1 MQVQHL
7 IDVMPAFLIACVI
20 LAALPGP
27 ATALFLHRSVRD
39 GRAAGLAA
47 VVGNEIGIFGWTI
60 AGGAG
65 LSVLLTANR
74 ALSLALHVIGA
85 VILIWL
91 GVSAWRQANRPA
103 DAAPAIPVPPR
114 GRTPASA
121 FRASLISIAANPK
134 AAAFGIAVIPQ
145 FLPSSGPVLPTLL
158 VLAVIQLVL
167 DTTWC
172 AGVVLAADRARNV
185 LGRAHIRRR
194 IERVM
199 GAALVGLG
207 LGLAADAR

>member
-27 ATALFLHRSVRD
+27 ATALFLHRSIRD

-74 ALSLALHVIGA
+74 ALSLTLHIIGA
-85 VILIWL
+85 MILIWL
-91 GVSAWRQANRPA
+91 GVSAWRQTKMPA
-103 DAAPAIPVPPR
+103 DAALAIPVPPR
-114 GRTPASA
+114 GRTPGSA

-145 FLPSSGPVLPTLL
+145 FLPTSGPVLPTLL
-158 VLAVIQLVL
+158 ALAVVQLVL

-172 AGVVLAADRARNV
+172 AGVVLAADRARN
-185 LGRAHIRRR
+185 LLSRAHIRRR
-194 IERVM
+194 IERFM
-199 GAALVGLG
+199 GAALVALG

>member
-1 MQVQHL
+1 MRNPRRPSRAGDGAV
-7 IDVMPAFLIACVI
+7 PAPL
-20 LAALPGP
+20 G
-27 ATALFLHRSVRD
+27 RD

-74 ALSLALHVIGA
+74 ALSTALHVIGA

-91 GVSAWRQANRPA
+91 GISAWRQAKLGA
-103 DAAPAIPVPPR
+103 EIEVPVPPR

-134 AAAFGIAVIPQ
+134 AAAFGIAVVPQ
-145 FLPSSGPVLPTLL
+145 FLPSSGPVLPTPHGAP
-158 VLAVIQLVL
+158 V
-167 DTTWC
+167 WC
-172 AGVVLAADRARNV
+172 SPPTGPEICWGGRTFVVASNASSAPRSSV
-185 LGRAHIRRR
+185 W
-194 IERVM
+194 E
-199 GAALVGLG
+199 
-207 LGLAADAR
+207 

>member
-65 LSVLLTANR
+65 LSVLLIANR

-103 DAAPAIPVPPR
+103 DAALAIPVPPR

-158 VLAVIQLVL
+158 VLAVVQLVL